1 MGIPCCVRRVITSAQ
16 HTNLDFK
23 QLEQRR
29 VRSRNLVSQ
38 SGWKN
43 SAIFIFTGFVILM
56 VAEVLYF
63 SGMTT
68 ILTVMTTVLSPIIAL
83 FLGIIGLNFFGRES
97 LVKEDRFHAMNVWMA
112 LGLLVFSLA
121 EITGVLIRITE
132 NSTEIF
138 FAIGLVQMPA
148 LLLWGVG
155 VVGYFRSSNSA
166 LGVFTGNGIGSILVI
181 VTAISGLALV
191 VIMTLINP
199 SQSLLTTFVSVP
211 MIVGLGITLC
221 VLGGIIWILREGL
234 IARPLILMFLG
245 ILMLLIRSLFWGF
258 VAYSPGTP
266 FDYVTAIEGYILVG
280 ASLAAASRLDD
291 VYMTID
297 EEVIE

>member
-1 MGIPCCVRRVITSAQ
+1 MRRVITSAQ

-23 QLEQRR
+23 SLEQRR

-38 SGWKN
+38 AGWKYA
-43 SAIFIFTGFVILM
+43 AIIIFTGFVILM

-63 SGMTT
+63 TGMS
-68 ILTVMTTVLSPIIAL
+68 TVLSAMTAALSPFTAL

-112 LGLLVFSLA
+112 LGLVVFSLA
-121 EITGVLIRITE
+121 ELTGFLIRITE
-132 NSTEIF
+132 SSTEIF
-138 FAIGLVQMPA
+138 FTIGLVQMPA

-155 VVGYFRSSNSA
+155 VIGYLRSSNSA
-166 LGVFTGNGIGSILVI
+166 LGVFTGNRIGSILFI
-181 VTAISGLALV
+181 VTAISSLALV
-191 VIMTLINP
+191 VILILINP
-199 SQSLLTTFVSVP
+199 SQNLLATFVSVP
-211 MIVGLGITLC
+211 MIVGLGVILC

-245 ILMLLIRSLFWGF
+245 VLMLLIRSLFWGI
-258 VAYSPGTP
+258 VTYSPGSP

-291 VYMTID
+291 VYMTRD
-297 EEVIE
+297 EEEVE

>member
-1 MGIPCCVRRVITSAQ
+1 MRRVITSTQ

-23 QLEQRR
+23 SLEQRR

-38 SGWKN
+38 SGWKYA
-43 SAIFIFTGFVILM
+43 AIIIFTGFAILM

-63 SGMTT
+63 TGMNTVLTTMTT
-68 ILTVMTTVLSPIIAL
+68 ALSPIIAL
-83 FLGIIGLNFFGRES
+83 FLGILGLNFFGRES

-112 LGLLVFSLA
+112 LGLVVFSLA
-121 EITGVLIRITE
+121 EITGFLIRITE
-132 NSTEIF
+132 SSTEIF
-138 FAIGLVQMPA
+138 FTIGLVQMPA

-155 VVGYFRSSNSA
+155 VIGYLRSSNSA
-166 LGVFTGNGIGSILVI
+166 LGVFTGNRIGSILFI
-181 VTAISGLALV
+181 VTAISSLALV
-191 VIMTLINP
+191 VILILINP
-199 SQSLLTTFVSVP
+199 SQNLLATFVSVP
-211 MIVGLGITLC
+211 MIVGLGVILC

-245 ILMLLIRSLFWGF
+245 VLMLLIRSLFWGI
-258 VAYSPGTP
+258 VTYSPGSP

-291 VYMTID
+291 VYMTRD
-297 EEVIE
+297 EEEVE